1 MSTINILV
9 TGANGQLGNEL
20 KAIYNSDNFKI
31 EKSVNVVFTDVDTL
45 DLTNTIFLK
54 KYLTDHPYNYIINCA
69 AYTQVDKAETE
80 SEKAYSVNSKCVKGI
95 IDSIKAYKT
104 RLIHISTDY
113 VFDGNSSQPYTE
125 EVPTNPQSVYGKSK
139 EEGEKIALKYENAIV
154 IRTSWLYSTF
164 GNNFAKTIHKLSKEK
179 DQLNVVFDQIGTPT
193 YAHDLAD
200 AIVQII
206 YQSEKSKNFV
216 PGLYH
221 YSNEG
226 VCSWYDF
233 ARAIAIK
240 SYSCST
246 INPIESKDYP
256 TPVKRP
262 FYSVLNKGKIKSI
275 YNLNI
280 PHWEDSLNEFFKHL
294 K

>member
-1 MSTINILV
+1 MKINIFQKLIIFSFIVLV
-9 TGANGQLGNEL
+9 GNGVVG
-20 KAIYNSDNFKI
+20 YTVY
-31 EKSVNVVFTDVDTL
+31 KSNKKRL
-45 DLTNTIFLK
+45 DAERWVQ
-54 KYLTDHPYNYIINCA
+54 H
-69 AYTQVDKAETE
+69 TQQV
-80 SEKAYSVNSKCVKGI
+80 
-95 IDSIKAYKT
+95 
-104 RLIHISTDY
+104 
-113 VFDGNSSQPYTE
+113 
-125 EVPTNPQSVYGKSK
+125 
-139 EEGEKIALKYENAIV
+139 
-154 IRTSWLYSTF
+154 
-164 GNNFAKTIHKLSKEK
+164 
-179 DQLNVVFDQIGTPT
+179 
-193 YAHDLAD
+193 
-200 AIVQII
+200 I